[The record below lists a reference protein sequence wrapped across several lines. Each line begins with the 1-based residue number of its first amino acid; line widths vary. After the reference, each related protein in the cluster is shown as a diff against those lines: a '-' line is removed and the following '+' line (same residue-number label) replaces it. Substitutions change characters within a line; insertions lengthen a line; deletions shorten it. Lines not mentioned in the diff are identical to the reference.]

1 MALDPYRT
9 IIRPVITEKTTHLAQ
24 TSGKRHGGTY
34 TFEVHPD
41 ANKYEIRDAIEKLY
55 GVKVVKVRTLTRLGK
70 LRRFRYNVGR
80 MKTTKRA
87 VVTLDPNSAIDLF

>member
-1 MALDPYRT
+1 M
-9 IIRPVITEKTTHLAQ
+9 ITEKTTHLAQ
-24 TSGKRHGGTY
+24 SSGKRHGGTY

-55 GVKVVKVRTLTRLGK
+55 GVKVLKVRTQNRLGK

-87 VVTLDPNSAIDLF
+87 IVTLDPNSAIDLF